1 MSESSVANKI
11 PESNLVFVGI
21 PLPEER
27 AVSAFAHSSELESTH
42 SISSCGGFGGLF
54 AFIVGV
60 ILASFAWIANQGWTI
75 ASFLLFGQ
83 FSWTFASAWKH
94 LALCLTG
101 SVCTSIAFWAVF
113 KMIFPEAE
121 EDEDED
127 SGDPPS
133 YKKDVVDAL
142 QDLGE
147 LGFVVG
153 YFCSQAFLAN
163 LLYNPLIEVGI
174 QYELSND
181 LSAATLIIMIVWMF
195 NTKMRDYIRAVRRVE
210 CNHNVDY
217 AYEAAYTRLEVV

>member
-27 AVSAFAHSSELESTH
+27 AVSAFIHSSESESNH
-42 SISSCGGFGGLF
+42 SITSCGGFDGLF

-60 ILASFAWIANQGWTI
+60 ILAGFAWIANQGWTV

-83 FSWTFASAWKH
+83 FSWTFASSWKH
-94 LALCLTG
+94 LALCLIG

-121 EDEDED
+121 EDED
-127 SGDPPS
+127 SSDPPS
-133 YKKDVVDAL
+133 YKKDVADAL

-153 YFCSQAFLAN
+153 YFCSQAFLTN
-163 LLYNPLIEVGI
+163 LMYNPLTEVGI
-174 QYELSND
+174 KYELSND

-195 NTKMRDYIRAVRRVE
+195 STKMRDYMRAVKRVE

-217 AYEAAYTRLEVV
+217 ADEAAYTRLEVV